1 MGLEHDN
8 APGKKVPDGR
18 AARILPYAS
27 QWIDEADIQAVV
39 DVLRSDFVTQ
49 GPVLERFE
57 PALADTTGAK
67 HAVVVSSGTAA
78 LHLACLGLG
87 VAPGKTG
94 ITSPITFAAS
104 ANCILYCGGK
114 LGFTDVDPR
123 SGLMDPG
130 ALEAELSR
138 QADLG
143 ATPGVVV
150 AVSLAGKP
158 ADLPALKRHCD
169 RYGWRMLEDAA
180 HSFGAVYDSEGSVVR
195 SASCRHSDA
204 AILSFHPVKH
214 ICTGEGGAILTNDDE
229 LAVRV
234 RSLRTHGIVRSAD
247 GQKPSWHYEQV
258 ELGYHYRMTDMQ
270 AALGLSQLRKLP
282 GFLRRR
288 RALAR
293 RYAET
298 FSAELFRSAF
308 FSPPAEE
315 SHAWHLYV
323 VHFRDSRVRQKAFE
337 FLASAGI
344 RTQIHYIP
352 VYKHPYH
359 KSVVGEIEMKG
370 AETYY
375 AGCLSLPLFPKMTDA
390 DQDRVIGAL
399 ADFVENDER

>member
-1 MGLEHDN
+1 MGLEHDH
-8 APGKKVPDGR
+8 APDKKVPHDR

-39 DVLRSDFVTQ
+39 DVLKSDFVTQ
-49 GPVLERFE
+49 GPALERFE
-57 PALADTTGAK
+57 AALADTTGAK

-87 VAPGKTG
+87 VVPGKTG
-94 ITSPITFAAS
+94 IASPITFAAS
-104 ANCILYCGGK
+104 ANCILYCGGD
-114 LGFTDVDPR
+114 LGFADVDPR
-123 SGLMDPG
+123 SGLMDPV
-130 ALEAELSR
+130 ALEAELSH
-138 QADLG
+138 QAELG
-143 ATPGVVV
+143 AIPGVVV

-158 ADLPALKRHCD
+158 VDLPAMKRHCD
-169 RYGWRMLEDAA
+169 RFGWRLLEDAA
-180 HSFGAVYDSEGSVVR
+180 HSIGAVYYSEELAVR
-195 SASCRHSDA
+195 SASCLHSDA

-229 LAVRV
+229 LATRF
-234 RSLRTHGIVRSAD
+234 RSLRTHGIVRSMCD
-247 GQKPSWHYEQV
+247 RNPSWHYEQV

-270 AALGLSQLRKLP
+270 AALGFSQLQKLP
-282 GFLRRR
+282 VFLKRR

-293 RYAET
+293 RYAEA
-298 FSAELFRSAF
+298 FSTEPFRSAF
-308 FSPPAEE
+308 FSPAADDN
-315 SHAWHLYV
+315 HAWHLYV
-323 VHFRDSRVRQKAFE
+323 VHFQNAQARQNAFE
-337 FLASAGI
+337 FLDAAGI

-399 ADFVENDER
+399 AEFLENHER